1 MRERFRYRNT
11 ERENRFWRKGEE
23 RRCRMCNEERERDN
37 RAHVEWVAKWYNLPT
52 KGSFTSSR
60 PLEQKGQKRK
70 RKGWGIEKNIYIF
83 LIVFFILDK
92 TVIRNPIGQR
102 KHY

>member
-1 MRERFRYRNT
+1 
-11 ERENRFWRKGEE
+11 
-23 RRCRMCNEERERDN
+23 MCNEERERDN

-70 RKGWGIEKNIYIF
+70 RKGWGIEKKKIF
-83 LIVFFILDK
+83 F
-92 TVIRNPIGQR
+92 
-102 KHY
+102 